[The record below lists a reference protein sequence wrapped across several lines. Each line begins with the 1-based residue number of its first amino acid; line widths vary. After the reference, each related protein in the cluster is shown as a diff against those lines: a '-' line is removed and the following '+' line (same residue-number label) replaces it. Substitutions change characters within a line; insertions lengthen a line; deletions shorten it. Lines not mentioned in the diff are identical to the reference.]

1 MPTRRLLA
9 LPLFLLAL
17 ALAAFVSA
25 CGGSGSSNDKSA
37 TQLLNTAFHQ
47 PIKSADVNFN
57 LQVQV
62 NGVQSLSQPLS
73 FKFSGPY
80 VNNGPSKLP
89 SMDLNASI
97 VGGGQ
102 SVPFGLTSTGD
113 DFFVK
118 VRGQAYDVG
127 KQQVAKL
134 NQQLAQQKGSGN
146 QKTSL
151 SALGIHPSS
160 WLSGAKNEG
169 DATVGGTKTTHISAD
184 LDVSKVLDDLN
195 ALVQKAPTGSVA
207 GASKPPQLTPQQKS
221 EIEQVIK
228 NPHIDVYVAKS
239 DNTVRRIASSLELSV
254 PKDQQSKVG
263 GATGGTLQLS
273 IDLANVGQPQKVTA
287 PANAKPISALTGQ
300 LNALGGSLGAGGT
313 GSSGG
318 SAPPS
323 GSGTTGSSGSP
334 TAKQF
339 QDYAKCLQKA
349 GSNNPKAL
357 SKCAGILK

>member
-1 MPTRRLLA
+1 MPSRRRLA
-9 LPLFLLAL
+9 LPFLLAL
-17 ALAAFVSA
+17 AFALAAFVSA

-62 NGVQSLSQPLS
+62 QGVQSLSQPLS

-80 VNNGPSKLP
+80 VNNGPGKLP
-89 SMDLNASI
+89 TMDLSASI

-127 KQQVAKL
+127 KQTVAKL
-134 NQQLAQQKGSGN
+134 NQQLAQQKAQN
-146 QKTSL
+146 KQNTSL
-151 SALGIHPSS
+151 SALGIHPST
-160 WLSGAKNEG
+160 WLSNAKNAG
-169 DATVGGTKTTHISAD
+169 DSTVGGTPVTHISAD
-184 LDVSKVLDDLN
+184 LNVSKVLDDLN
-195 ALVQKAPTGSVA
+195 SLVQKAPTSSLN
-207 GASKPPQLTPQQKS
+207 GASKPPQLSEQQKS

-239 DNTVRRIASSLELSV
+239 DNTVRRIATSLNISV
-254 PKDQQSKVG
+254 PKDQQSKVN

-273 IDLANVGQPQKVTA
+273 IDLANVGQAKHITA
-287 PANAKPISALTGQ
+287 PANAKPIADLAGQ
-300 LNALGGSLGAGGT
+300 LNALGGSLGT
-313 GSSGG
+313 GSSGSG
-318 SAPPS
+318 SSAAPPS
-323 GSGTTGSSGSP
+323 SGTTGSSSSP

-349 GSNNPKAL
+349 GSNNASAL
-357 SKCAGILK
+357 AKCSSILK